1 MMSCKDKPMMQ
12 LKLERIGWAACHTPG
27 CGQADM
33 ILIGRFVKI
42 ICQKCG
48 GTWGTSLSEKAA

>member
-1 MMSCKDKPMMQ
+1 MKNTVQ
-12 LKLERIGWAACHTPG
+12 FKLERIGWAACHTPG

-33 ILIGRFVKI
+33 ILIGRLVKI